1 MKIIMTI
8 AIATM
13 TTVTGDK
20 IIIETIVVMDTNM
33 VEMIVVTIAPTIA
46 MIAPMIGMIVLT
58 IVMIAPTIA
67 MIALTIVMIALTIA
81 PTIAMIALMIVMIV
95 QTIAGVIMIVVDD
108 MAVVAIVDTEIVA
121 ERGPGSKS
129 RKQNTCQIITKS
141 IARDTNL
148 NIDQYIDFV
157 IAIYSPA
164 HLNKIK
170 LPIRIGQSGVTFY
183 EHKAKC
189 VGVTGNF
196 ISF

>member
-1 MKIIMTI
+1 M
-8 AIATM
+8 A
-13 TTVTGDK
+13 
-20 IIIETIVVMDTNM
+20 
-33 VEMIVVTIAPTIA
+33 
-46 MIAPMIGMIVLT
+46 
-58 IVMIAPTIA
+58 
-67 MIALTIVMIALTIA
+67 
-81 PTIAMIALMIVMIV
+81 IALMIVMIAPMIV
-95 QTIAGVIMIVVDD
+95 QTIETIAGAIMIVVDD
-108 MAVVAIVDTEIVA
+108 MGVVAIVDTEIVA

-129 RKQNTCQIITKS
+129 PKQNTCQIITKS

-148 NIDQYIDFV
+148 NIGLQQIDQYIDFV

-196 ISF
+196 ISI